1 MKFNMFILAAVAVVL
16 LAGCKNDDVSR
27 THYDNKLYI
36 STTSSFTEELLLKN
50 NVSVD
55 SREIV
60 ARIAKPERQPIEV
73 VFAPAPELLETY
85 RNAYYDYAAL
95 LLPSEHYAID
105 EPRTTIKEGTVASAP
120 VAVRFIDLNLLDREA
135 RYVLPVRIASATN
148 IGVLESA
155 RTLYYVFKGAS
166 LVNVVADI
174 DQNWVWPAWQNAA
187 PVTNMSRFTLEAL
200 VYGET
205 FSREISTIMGIEGIF
220 LVRAGDSGLPKNQ
233 IQVATANNKNLTSA
247 ALQLEPKRWYHLAVS
262 FDAGAVTIYLDGVAR
277 CSGTVTASPVNFGV
291 EHSDEADGKPRCFWI
306 GYSYD
311 KNRYFDGMIA
321 EARIW
326 NRVLTAGEINAQDH
340 FYSVDPDAEGLVA
353 YWKFDEGAGRTVK
366 DHSAYGN
373 DLTAFKDIEWVK
385 VALPEKK

>member
-1 MKFNMFILAAVAVVL
+1 MKFNTYILAAAVAVL
-16 LAGCKNDDVSR
+16 LAGCKNDDVNR

-36 STTSSFTEELLLKN
+36 STTSFTEELLLKN

-73 VFAPAPELLETY
+73 EFAAAPELLETY
-85 RNAYYDYAAL
+85 RNAYYDSAVQ
-95 LLPSEHYAID
+95 LLPSEQYAID
-105 EPRTTIKEGTVASAP
+105 EPRTTIKERTVASAP

-135 RYVLPVRIASATN
+135 RYVLPVRIASATG

-174 DQNWVWPAWQNAA
+174 DQNWVWPTWQNAA

-233 IQVATANNKNLTSA
+233 IQVATANNKNLTAA

-326 NRVLTAGEINAQDH
+326 NRVLTAEEINAQDH